1 MEVPSTSNLVSLET
15 ERTATACN
23 FQTMTMNSFL
33 MPHDLTKGEIENLKI
48 KFYIDAY
55 FDEMLCLKIN
65 RNPLKWGPLKLSAE
79 LSHLSIK
86 SIEFTYSV

>member
-33 MPHDLTKGEIENLKI
+33 MPHDLTKGEIES
-48 KFYIDAY
+48 YAY
-55 FDEMLCLKIN
+55 M
-65 RNPLKWGPLKLSAE
+65 
-79 LSHLSIK
+79 
-86 SIEFTYSV
+86 